1 MFDLAS
7 IVTYVAVVIGLF
19 LIPGPAVLLVITRTL
34 QGGRK
39 VGIATGL
46 GIASGDLI
54 HTLCAA
60 LGLSAI
66 LMTSALAFNVVKT
79 AGACYLI
86 YLGARAFFA
95 KSSTTVRTQ
104 LADVTSTQAFF
115 QAVGAEVL
123 NPKTAIFFPGIPA
136 TIHSPGVRLLLESI
150 RSAWL
155 DIFGA
160 QRDLYQSHFHHHSSL
175 EPVDQRPFKA
185 PSVGR
190 KNNRDVVCCTRGESR
205 FSAAIGQIWR
215 PTAFGRLC

>member
-1 MFDLAS
+1 MFDLMS
-7 IVTYVAVVIGLF
+7 VGTYVAVVLGLF

-66 LMTSALAFNVVKT
+66 LMTSAVAFNIVKV

-86 YLGARAFFA
+86 YLGIRAFFA
-95 KSSTTVRTQ
+95 ESSSAAHTQ
-104 LADVTSTQAFF
+104 LPAVTSTEAFF

-123 NPKTAIFFPGIPA
+123 NPKTAIFFLAFLPQF
-136 TIHSPGVRLLLESI
+136 IHPDSG
-150 RSAWL
+150 
-155 DIFGA
+155 
-160 QRDLYQSHFHHHSSL
+160 SSL
-175 EPVDQRPFKA
+175 TQFAVLGLIFSGLSAIYTSMISIAIRPLSQWVKGLSRLRRWEGKIVGTLFMALGVKIAFQQR
-185 PSVGR
+185 
-190 KNNRDVVCCTRGESR
+190 
-205 FSAAIGQIWR
+205 
-215 PTAFGRLC
+215 

>member
-19 LIPGPAVLLVITRTL
+19 LIPGPAVLLVITRTV

-46 GIASGDLI
+46 GVASGDLI
-54 HTLCAA
+54 HTLSAA

-66 LMTSALAFNVVKT
+66 LMTSALAFNVVKI

-95 KSSTTVRTQ
+95 KSSTTVRMQ
-104 LADVTSTQAFF
+104 LPDVTSTQAYF

-123 NPKTAIFFPGIPA
+123 NPKTALFFLAFLPQFIHPESGSSLSQFAVLGLIFSGLSAIYTSLIA
-136 TIHSPGVRLLLESI
+136 ISI
-150 RSAWL
+150 RPLSQLIKGLSRLRRWEGKIIGTL
-155 DIFGA
+155 F
-160 QRDLYQSHFHHHSSL
+160 
-175 EPVDQRPFKA
+175 
-185 PSVGR
+185 VGLGV
-190 KNNRDVVCCTRGESR
+190 KV
-205 FSAAIGQIWR
+205 
-215 PTAFGRLC
+215 AFQQQ

>member
-7 IVTYVAVVIGLF
+7 IVAYVAVVIGLF

-46 GIASGDLI
+46 GVASGDLI

-66 LMTSALAFNVVKT
+66 LMTSALAFNVVKI

-86 YLGARAFFA
+86 YLGVRAFFA
-95 KSSTTVRTQ
+95 ESSSAARTQ

-123 NPKTAIFFPGIPA
+123 NPKTALFFLAFLPQF
-136 TIHSPGVRLLLESI
+136 IHPES
-150 RSAWL
+150 
-155 DIFGA
+155 G
-160 QRDLYQSHFHHHSSL
+160 SSL
-175 EPVDQRPFKA
+175 SQFAVLGLIFSGLSAIYTSVISLAIRPLSQWIKGLSRLRRWEGKIIGTLFVGLGVKVALQQR
-185 PSVGR
+185 
-190 KNNRDVVCCTRGESR
+190 
-205 FSAAIGQIWR
+205 
-215 PTAFGRLC
+215 

>member
-19 LIPGPAVLLVITRTL
+19 LIPGPAVLLVITRTV

-46 GIASGDLI
+46 GVASGDLI
-54 HTLCAA
+54 HTLSAA

-66 LMTSALAFNVVKT
+66 LMTSALAFNVVKI

-95 KSSTTVRTQ
+95 KSSTSVRMQ
-104 LADVTSTQAFF
+104 LPEVSSTQAYF

-123 NPKTAIFFPGIPA
+123 NPKTAIFFLAFLPQF
-136 TIHSPGVRLLLESI
+136 IHPESGSSLSQFAVLGLIFSGLSAIYTSLISISI
-150 RSAWL
+150 RPLSQLIKGLSRLRRWEGKIIGTL
-155 DIFGA
+155 F
-160 QRDLYQSHFHHHSSL
+160 
-175 EPVDQRPFKA
+175 
-185 PSVGR
+185 VGLGV
-190 KNNRDVVCCTRGESR
+190 KV
-205 FSAAIGQIWR
+205 
-215 PTAFGRLC
+215 AFQQQ

>member
-39 VGIATGL
+39 AGIATGL
-46 GIASGDLI
+46 GVASGDLI
-54 HTLCAA
+54 HTLSAA

-86 YLGARAFFA
+86 YLGIRAFFA
-95 KSSTTVRTQ
+95 KSSATSRTP

-115 QAVGAEVL
+115 
-123 NPKTAIFFPGIPA
+123 K
-136 TIHSPGVRLLLESI
+136 
-150 RSAWL
+150 RSVP
-155 DIFGA
+155 
-160 QRDLYQSHFHHHSSL
+160 RY
-175 EPVDQRPFKA
+175 
-185 PSVGR
+185 
-190 KNNRDVVCCTRGESR
+190 
-205 FSAAIGQIWR
+205 
-215 PTAFGRLC
+215 